1 MKNKKGSENK
11 KGNIYDRIFKEN
23 ARELFLPLIEKKL
36 GFKIISYNAMP
47 EKIQKTT
54 EREADF
60 LYKIKTQKKKV
71 FLLHIEFQNK
81 NDPEMLAR
89 MMEYHGL
96 FHRKHNLPIHHVVI
110 YLGKRKPLMRNQLR
124 EDEIFRG
131 FDLISIY
138 EMNPK
143 DFLSSQVPSVIM
155 LTLLTK
161 FKEKRTEA
169 VLRMVLNNI
178 KKYANQEKDLKKYLE
193 QLLILARIRNLESI
207 TEKIIDD
214 MPITYDI
221 EKDGLFKKGVL
232 KGLEQGLEQGEKKGT
247 IRGIEQTL
255 LVIKCLKEGKTIKET
270 AALTELT
277 QKKVKE
283 IKEELS

>member
-1 MKNKKGSENK
+1 MKNKKGSGNK

-36 GFKIISYNAMP
+36 GFKIISYKAIP

-60 LYKIKTQKKKV
+60 LYKIKTDGRKV

-81 NDPEMLAR
+81 NDPEMLTR
-89 MMEYHGL
+89 MTEYHGL
-96 FHRKHNLPIHHVVI
+96 FHRKHKLPIHHVVI
-110 YLGKRKPLMRNQLR
+110 YLGKRKPTMRNKLR

-155 LTLLTK
+155 LS
-161 FKEKRTEA
+161 
-169 VLRMVLNNI
+169 
-178 KKYANQEKDLKKYLE
+178 
-193 QLLILARIRNLESI
+193 LIHI
-207 TEKIIDD
+207 
-214 MPITYDI
+214 
-221 EKDGLFKKGVL
+221 
-232 KGLEQGLEQGEKKGT
+232 
-247 IRGIEQTL
+247 
-255 LVIKCLKEGKTIKET
+255 
-270 AALTELT
+270 
-277 QKKVKE
+277 
-283 IKEELS
+283 